1 MVRIMIG
8 TLIDIAKN
16 EKKMLIE
23 EIINKKDRT
32 FAGKTAPAKGLF
44 FLGPKYKNE
53 LNMDTVELDVLNM
66 LKN

>member
-1 MVRIMIG
+1 
-8 TLIDIAKN
+8 
-16 EKKMLIE
+16 MLIE